1 MSVYAILNDCPFYKS
16 NKLWVVAKKQKKQ
29 KNN

>member
-1 MSVYAILNDCPFYKS
+1 MSVYAILNDCLFYKS
-16 NKLWVVAKKQKKQ
+16 NKLWVVAKKQKMQ